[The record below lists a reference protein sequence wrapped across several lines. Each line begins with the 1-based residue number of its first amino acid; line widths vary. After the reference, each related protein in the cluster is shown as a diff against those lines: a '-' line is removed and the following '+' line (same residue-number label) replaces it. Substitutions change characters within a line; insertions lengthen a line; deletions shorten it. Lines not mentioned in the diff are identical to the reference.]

1 MEIMVKSKALRKLRS
16 GDFVRVPV
24 VNRVTDPWLT
34 EVVGRFGFDAVW
46 VDMEHRPFGYDIL
59 NPISLACRATGMD
72 LIVRILKTG
81 YSTPM
86 RVLEAGAN
94 GLMVPHCRSAEE
106 ARQWVE
112 WTRFPPIGRRG
123 FDGAGVDADY
133 MLADP
138 LEHIEHANRETL
150 LILQVE
156 DREAVECVEKIAAVE
171 GVDLLLVGPAD
182 LTLSYGVPMQF
193 EHPDVQK
200 AIDRVASAVAKAGKW
215 WGITTGTPEAAQRA
229 LDRGARMITCGCD
242 HVFLVR
248 GFQDACEQFKD
259 LKIH

>member
-1 MEIMVKSKALRKLRS
+1 MVKSRALRKLRS
-16 GDFVRVPV
+16 GDFIRVPV
-24 VNRVTDPWLT
+24 VSRVADPWLT
-34 EVVGRFGFDAVW
+34 EVVGRLGFDAIW
-46 VDMEHRPFGYDIL
+46 LDMEHRPLGYDIL
-59 NPISLACRATGMD
+59 NPISLACRATGID

-86 RVLEAGAN
+86 RVLESGAN
-94 GLMVPHCRSAEE
+94 GSMVPHCRSVEE

-112 WTRFPPIGRRG
+112 WTRFLPLGRRG

-138 LEHIEHANRETL
+138 LEYLDHANRETL

-156 DREAVECVEKIAAVE
+156 DWEAVECVEKIAAVE
-171 GVDLLLVGPAD
+171 GVDLLLIGPAD
-182 LTLSYGVPMQF
+182 LTLSYGVPMQL
-193 EHPDVQK
+193 EHPEVQK

-215 WGITTGTPEAAQRA
+215 WGIATATPQAAQRA
-229 LDRGARMITCGCD
+229 LDRGARMITCGSD

-248 GFQDACEQFKD
+248 GFQDAYVQFKD
-259 LKIH
+259 LSIP